1 MERYI
6 RAYSEAADLTPGQA
20 AEQVYAQN
28 HDFSDDYDEGFE
40 DGDAFAQIF
49 RGEGGS
55 VIVTIV
61 IIQTVGLLI
70 YLLATMPK

>member
-1 MERYI
+1 M
-6 RAYSEAADLTPGQA
+6 EAADLTRGQA
-20 AEQVYAQN
+20 AEQIHAMN
-28 HDFSDDYDEGFE
+28 HDFWNDYDEGIE
-40 DGDAFAQIF
+40 DGEAFAQIF

-55 VIVTIV
+55 VIVTII